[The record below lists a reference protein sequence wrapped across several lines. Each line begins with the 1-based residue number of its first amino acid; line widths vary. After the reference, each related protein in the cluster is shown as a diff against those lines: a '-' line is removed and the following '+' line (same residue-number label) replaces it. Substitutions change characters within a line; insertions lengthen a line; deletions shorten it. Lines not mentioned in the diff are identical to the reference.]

1 MRARVGQRGAGGLQ
15 RRREL
20 WVIDGISLARVP
32 DMTRTTQHS
41 SLSIGRSG
49 WRSLLSHNRQAPT
62 PCKPM
67 KNQIEGLSFLPY
79 RR

>member
-32 DMTRTTQHS
+32 DMTRTTQTFVTF
-41 SLSIGRSG
+41 
-49 WRSLLSHNRQAPT
+49 NRPFWLEKLAEPQPAGTYAVQTDEEPD
-62 PCKPM
+62 
-67 KNQIEGLSFLPY
+67 
-79 RR
+79 